1 MLHERKARLAE
12 GHAIMSSAQN
22 DISSAPGPLPRRG
35 SVRASGVGAELRDA
49 RALRGWDLEALAE
62 SLRIRASYL
71 KAIEDGR
78 VGDLPGNAYALG
90 FLRTYATALGLDPDD
105 ITRRFRAEVAEV
117 NARTELTFP
126 APVPDRGVPAGV
138 VVLLGL
144 VLAVGAYVGWYS
156 LADHAAAPNPVG
168 PVPERLARLA
178 DPTAL
183 APPHVMSAPSSA
195 SGPALATAPAAAPI
209 AAMGAAMGPKATPD
223 ATAGPSPAGAPA
235 AIVTAE
241 KTPAAPRATV
251 SSTVSGAVSGP
262 AVGSVSG
269 SGPTAPAPASSSSM
283 ASNAA
288 LEAVSSLAPP
298 ANAAIRPAQ
307 PPGTITVLATAAA
320 WIEVRDST
328 GAVVFTKLMQP
339 GESWTVPRRAGL
351 VLTTGNA
358 GGTELLVDGRPAPP
372 LGSQGMVVRD
382 QPLDAALIKAG
393 ALPAQIAAAASGT
406 PAYVP
411 ASVHASQSSDTTQ

>member
-1 MLHERKARLAE
+1 VLHERKARLAE

-22 DISSAPGPLPRRG
+22 DVSSAPGPSPRRG
-35 SVRASGVGAELRDA
+35 SARASGVGAELRDA

-78 VGDLPGNAYALG
+78 VSELPGNAYALG
-90 FLRTYATALGLDPDD
+90 FLRTYASALGLDPDD

-183 APPHVMSAPSSA
+183 APPHIVPAPSSA
-195 SGPALATAPAAAPI
+195 PKPAPAPASAPAAAPI
-209 AAMGAAMGPKATPD
+209 AAMGGALGPKATP
-223 ATAGPSPAGAPA
+223 AVTASPSPAGAPA
-235 AIVTAE
+235 AIATAG
-241 KTPAAPRATV
+241 KAPAAALA
-251 SSTVSGAVSGP
+251 SVSGAVAGP
-262 AVGSVSG
+262 ISPPAPNDAASPAAV
-269 SGPTAPAPASSSSM
+269 PASSASM

-298 ANAAIRPAQ
+298 ANAAVRPAQ

-372 LGSQGMVVRD
+372 LGSPGMVVRD